1 MKTANSHTILPRR
14 FIAVCT
20 LLLAIGSSAMAQEKN
35 DTLIPME
42 TAPWDGIS
50 KRLDESEI
58 VVVGLVD
65 SVDAS
70 DPDGVS
76 GGQLTPKKTLTQQ
89 LRKLRSLGN
98 ESIPGLDDKV
108 PFSKKISILVVE
120 NIGKG
125 DAEALESHQQRA
137 RAMYQMMGAHPYV
150 MSNPVIYLVHKGK
163 LVRGYG
169 VKYHS
174 PGRDG
179 ALLAELVT
187 ALLSPEKTDEPLL
200 PEIAMM
206 NALELREKQGNQA
219 AIDYL
224 KEQFIRIFDSGN
236 YYPAYSYFWT
246 EAQVRTGATNSLWAS
261 MIYDMLFTTCKAKG
275 DYHQAMGVVSNV
287 CSTLSASGRYGRL
300 AEVMAVWEQGHRMAG
315 NRMDISSYTDLG
327 PAIPCLPGI
336 RHRDMPITQ
345 PSQRPIPAGSNARGF
360 HVNDAGAF
368 TDYASLRY
376 SAGNWQE
383 SLEYTIWIRDW
394 ATNQKTQ
401 QPIGEF
407 ATAWYAATSTVIS
420 TLKYMGFQD
429 EALALVEEGLAAPHG
444 QTYHGRWKI
453 FLAADH
459 LHSLMLLD
467 RAPSDIIEQ
476 YAELVGKAKIN
487 GHINRGGVFS
497 IQNQMAQALVK
508 SGLIQE
514 GEALFD
520 QLVSEGSGTARRSR
534 LTHWIKSGR
543 VDGVEDE
550 LKNLLKSSR
559 ETGQKMSEYGLYRD
573 YAAFLE
579 KTGRQREA
587 LLMRREVIRLA
598 KSFGL
603 FTHLPLE
610 QSKLAILL
618 MKLGDKSG
626 SDELAKT
633 VRSQLN
639 GGKLPKSIA
648 AEISANLAKLD
659 SLIGNSVAEK
669 QEDGAIDLQPQRS
682 MVIPIADLPW
692 TTYLTLTN
700 PGKQAREG
708 KLIIEGPS
716 VEYSVNEETG
726 DITITPMESK
736 AEPATKEF
744 ACSVDPG
751 TYRLVH
757 LSAGADKKIEGEIR
771 IAWQDADSSS
781 NASVVLEAPE
791 AGVSGAIIQAGEYR
805 ANPFYG
811 VPMFLQY
818 VGKVDAPD
826 SPPLRFVCSHASRVE
841 VYQLDGTPLAIDAQG
856 NGTLLNQGDELFVK
870 SDGKG
875 NMILPLS
882 NGSAAMN
889 LILYPEEGIPEEGL
903 NVDVEVYTDGE
914 WQLHS
919 RNRLAK

>member
-1 MKTANSHTILPRR
+1 MIIARTHTTLPRR
-14 FIAVCT
+14 FIAVCA
-20 LLLAIGSSAMAQEKN
+20 LFLAIGSSGIAQENN
-35 DTLIPME
+35 DTLIPVE
-42 TAPWDGIS
+42 TTPWEGIS
-50 KRLDESEI
+50 ERLDESEI
-58 VVVGLVD
+58 VVVALVD
-65 SVDAS
+65 SVDTT
-70 DPDGVS
+70 DPDDVS
-76 GGQLTPKKTLTQQ
+76 GGQGSPKATLTRQ
-89 LRKLRSLGN
+89 LRKLRALGDN
-98 ESIPGLDDKV
+98 AIPGLDDKV
-108 PFSKKISILVVE
+108 PFSSRISILVVE

-125 DAEALESHQQRA
+125 DAGAEESHQQRA
-137 RAMYQMMGAHPYV
+137 RAVYQMMGAHPYV
-150 MSNPVIYLVHKGK
+150 MSNPVIFLVHKGK

-187 ALLSPEKTDEPLL
+187 ALLSPEAPDEIPL

-206 NALELREKQGNQA
+206 KALDIREKDGNQA

-224 KEQFIRIFDSGN
+224 KEQFSRIFDNGN

-261 MIYDMLFTTCKAKG
+261 MIYDMLFTTCLAKG
-275 DYHQAMGVVSNV
+275 NYNQAMGVVSNV
-287 CSTLSASGRYGRL
+287 CSTLSSCGRYGRL
-300 AEVMAVWEQGHRMAG
+300 AEVMAIWEQGHRMAG

-345 PSQRPIPAGSNARGF
+345 PSQRRIPAGSNARGF

-368 TDYASLRY
+368 SDYASLLY
-376 SAGNWQE
+376 SSGNWQE

-407 ATAWYAATSTVIS
+407 ATAWYAATSSVIS
-420 TLKYMGFQD
+420 TLEFMGFQD

-444 QTYHGRWKI
+444 QTYHGRWKV

-459 LHSLMLLD
+459 LHSLLQLD

-476 YAELVGKAKIN
+476 YAELVAKAKVN

-497 IQNQMAQALVK
+497 IQNQMAQALIKV
-508 SGLIQE
+508 GRVQE
-514 GEALFD
+514 GKALFD
-520 QLVSEGSGTARRSR
+520 ELVSEGSGAARRSR
-534 LTHWIKSGR
+534 LTHWIKGGR

-550 LKNLLKSSR
+550 LKNLLSSSR

-573 YAAFLE
+573 YADFLE

-610 QSKLAILL
+610 QSKLAVLL
-618 MKLGDKSG
+618 MQLGDKSG
-626 SDELAKT
+626 ADLLAKV

-639 GGKLPKSIA
+639 VGKLPKSITT
-648 AEISANLAKLD
+648 EINANLAKLD
-659 SLIGNSVAEK
+659 SMIGDSVAEEK
-669 QEDGAIDLQPQRS
+669 GDRAIDLQPQRS
-682 MVIPIADLPW
+682 MVIPIADLAW

-700 PGKQAREG
+700 PGKQAMAG
-708 KLIIEGPS
+708 KLVIEGPS
-716 VEYSVNEETG
+716 VECSMNEETG

-736 AEPATKEF
+736 AEPSTKEF
-744 ACSVDPG
+744 DCSVDPG
-751 TYRLVH
+751 TYRLVR

-771 IAWQDADSSS
+771 IAWQDDNSSS
-781 NASVVLEAPE
+781 DASVMLESPE
-791 AGVSGAIIQAGEYR
+791 AEVSSDIIQAGEYS
-805 ANPFYG
+805 ANP
-811 VPMFLQY
+811 
-818 VGKVDAPD
+818 
-826 SPPLRFVCSHASRVE
+826 C
-841 VYQLDGTPLAIDAQG
+841 
-856 NGTLLNQGDELFVK
+856 
-870 SDGKG
+870 
-875 NMILPLS
+875 
-882 NGSAAMN
+882 
-889 LILYPEEGIPEEGL
+889 
-903 NVDVEVYTDGE
+903 
-914 WQLHS
+914 
-919 RNRLAK
+919 